1 VSVDN
6 KYNHFSDKQKIVY
19 LSSENKESHELQDEG
34 EEYSY
39 ITVRFKK
46 ENFEKLLSY
55 TNYANV
61 EAKIRK
67 IDIEYAPEDFIKGA
81 TMYFINAMLDDIEPN
96 NPEII
101 KKLYETLPE
110 FVPILIEATKQLED
124 IPKQDIEQLIKC
136 DGAIKNNIKKM
147 MKERKMTQKELS
159 ELTGI
164 DKSNLS
170 IYMNNKSQPSIEFF
184 LRIWHALEYPPL
196 TELLYKE
203 KRS

>member
-1 VSVDN
+1 VNSNN
-6 KYNHFSDKQKIVY
+6 KNNNLLDKQKIVY
-19 LSSENKESHELQDEG
+19 LSSDNKESHDSQDES

-67 IDIEYAPEDFIKGA
+67 MNVEYTPEDFIKGA

-110 FVPILIEATKQLED
+110 FVPILMEATKQLED
-124 IPKQDIEQLIKC
+124 SPKQDIEQLIKN
-136 DGAIKNNIKKM
+136 DGPMKNNIKKL
-147 MKERKMTQKELS
+147 MKERKMAQKELS

-203 KRS
+203 KST

>member
-1 VSVDN
+1 MNVDN

-19 LSSENKESHELQDEG
+19 LSSGSIESHESQDES

-39 ITVRFKK
+39 ITIRFKK

-67 IDIEYAPEDFIKGA
+67 IDVEYTPEDFIKGA

-124 IPKQDIEQLIKC
+124 SPKQDIEQLIKC
-136 DGAIKNNIKKM
+136 DGAIKNNIKQL
-147 MKERKMTQKELS
+147 MKDRKMTQKELS

-203 KRS
+203 K

>member
-1 VSVDN
+1 VNADN
-6 KYNHFSDKQKIVY
+6 KYNNFSDKQKIVY
-19 LSSENKESHELQDEG
+19 LSSENKESHESQDKS

-67 IDIEYAPEDFIKGA
+67 IDVEYTPEDFIKGA

-96 NPEII
+96 KPDII

-124 IPKQDIEQLIKC
+124 SPKQDIEQLIKC
-136 DGAIKNNIKKM
+136 DGEIKNNIKKL
-147 MKERKMTQKELS
+147 MKERKMIQKELS

-203 KRS
+203 KPS

>member
-1 VSVDN
+1 MSVDD
-6 KYNHFSDKQKIVY
+6 KYNDFSDKQKIVY
-19 LSSENKESHELQDEG
+19 LSSGNKESKEIQEEN

-39 ITVRFKK
+39 ITVQFKK
-46 ENFEKLLSY
+46 ENFEKLLAY
-55 TNYANV
+55 TTYANV

-67 IDIEYAPEDFIKGA
+67 IDVEYMPEDFIKGA

-110 FVPILIEATKQLED
+110 FVPILIEATKQLEES
-124 IPKQDIEQLIKC
+124 PKLDIEKLIKS
-136 DGAIKNNIKKM
+136 DGVIKNNIKKL
-147 MKERKMTQKELS
+147 MKKRKMTQKELS
-159 ELTGI
+159 EMTGI

-203 KRS
+203 KGS

>member
-1 VSVDN
+1 MKVDAN
-6 KYNHFSDKQKIVY
+6 YDNFSGKQNIVY
-19 LSSENKESHELQDEG
+19 LSSGNKEIQEPQDAG

-55 TNYANV
+55 TTYANV

-67 IDIEYAPEDFIKGA
+67 LDVEYTPEDFIKGA

-110 FVPILIEATKQLED
+110 FVPILIEATQQLED
-124 IPKQDIEQLIKC
+124 SPKQDIEKLIRSN
-136 DGAIKNNIKKM
+136 GTIKNNIKKL
-147 MKERKMTQKELS
+147 MKEHKLTQKELS

-170 IYMNNKSQPSIEFF
+170 IYMNNKSQPSIEYF

-196 TELLYKE
+196 TQLLYKE
-203 KRS
+203 NS

>member
-1 VSVDN
+1 MKVDAN
-6 KYNHFSDKQKIVY
+6 YDNFSGKQNIVY
-19 LSSENKESHELQDEG
+19 LSSGNKEIQEPQDAG

-55 TNYANV
+55 TTYANV

-67 IDIEYAPEDFIKGA
+67 LDVEYTPEDFIKGA

-110 FVPILIEATKQLED
+110 FVPILIEATQQLED
-124 IPKQDIEQLIKC
+124 SPKQDIEKLIRSN
-136 DGAIKNNIKKM
+136 GTIKNNIKKL
-147 MKERKMTQKELS
+147 MKEHKLTQKELS

-170 IYMNNKSQPSIEFF
+170 IYMNNKSQPSIEYF

-196 TELLYKE
+196 TRLLYKE
-203 KRS
+203 NS

>member
-1 VSVDN
+1 VNADN
-6 KYNHFSDKQKIVY
+6 KYNNLSDKQKIVY
-19 LSSENKESHELQDEG
+19 LSSGNKESHESEDESQ
-34 EEYSY
+34 EYSY

-46 ENFEKLLSY
+46 ENYEKLLSY

-67 IDIEYAPEDFIKGA
+67 LDVQYAPEDFIKGA

-124 IPKQDIEQLIKC
+124 SPKQDIEQLIKY
-136 DGAIKNNIKKM
+136 DGPIKNNIKKLT
-147 MKERKMTQKELS
+147 KERKITQKELS
-159 ELTGI
+159 EMTGI

-203 KRS
+203 KST

>member
-1 VSVDN
+1 MNTDN
-6 KYNHFSDKQKIVY
+6 KYNHLSDREKVVY
-19 LSSENKESHELQDEG
+19 LSTGNTQSHEPQDEC

-46 ENFEKLLSY
+46 ENYEKLLSY

-67 IDIEYAPEDFIKGA
+67 MDVQYAPEDFIKGA

-110 FVPILIEATKQLED
+110 FVPILIEATQQLD
-124 IPKQDIEQLIKC
+124 DSPKQDIEQLIKH
-136 DGAIKNNIKKM
+136 DGPIKNNIKKL
-147 MKERKMTQKELS
+147 MKEHKMTQKELS

-184 LRIWHALEYPPL
+184 LRIWHALGYPPL

-203 KRS
+203 KSI

>member
-1 VSVDN
+1 MNSKD
-6 KYNHFSDKQKIVY
+6 YNLLDKQKIVY
-19 LSSENKESHELQDEG
+19 LNSDNKESHESQDES

-67 IDIEYAPEDFIKGA
+67 MNVEYTPEDFIKGA

-110 FVPILIEATKQLED
+110 FVPILMEATKQLED
-124 IPKQDIEQLIKC
+124 SPKQDIEQLIKN
-136 DGAIKNNIKKM
+136 DGPMKNNIKKLM
-147 MKERKMTQKELS
+147 TERKMTQKELS

-170 IYMNNKSQPSIEFF
+170 TYMNNKSQPSIEFF

-203 KRS
+203 KST

>member
-1 VSVDN
+1 MNADN
-6 KYNHFSDKQKIVY
+6 KYNNFSDKQKIVY
-19 LSSENKESHELQDEG
+19 LSSENKESHESQDKS

-67 IDIEYAPEDFIKGA
+67 IDVEYTPEDFIKGA

-96 NPEII
+96 KPDII

-110 FVPILIEATKQLED
+110 FVPILIEATKQLR
-124 IPKQDIEQLIKC
+124 IVP
-136 DGAIKNNIKKM
+136 
-147 MKERKMTQKELS
+147 
-159 ELTGI
+159 
-164 DKSNLS
+164 
-170 IYMNNKSQPSIEFF
+170 NK
-184 LRIWHALEYPPL
+184 
-196 TELLYKE
+196 T
-203 KRS
+203 

>member
-1 VSVDN
+1 MKVDAN
-6 KYNHFSDKQKIVY
+6 YDNFSGKENIVY
-19 LSSENKESHELQDEG
+19 LSSGNKEIQEPQDEG

-55 TNYANV
+55 TTYANV

-67 IDIEYAPEDFIKGA
+67 LDVEYTPEDFIKGA

-110 FVPILIEATKQLED
+110 FVPILIEATQQLED
-124 IPKQDIEQLIKC
+124 SPKQDIEKLIRS
-136 DGAIKNNIKKM
+136 DGTIKNNIKKL
-147 MKERKMTQKELS
+147 MKEHKLTQKELS

-170 IYMNNKSQPSIEFF
+170 IYMNNKSQPSIEYF

-196 TELLYKE
+196 TQLLYKE
-203 KRS
+203 NS

>member
-1 VSVDN
+1 MNADN

-19 LSSENKESHELQDEG
+19 LSSGNKESHEMQDEN

-46 ENFEKLLSY
+46 ENFDKLLSY

-67 IDIEYAPEDFIKGA
+67 IDIEYTPEDFIKGA

-110 FVPILIEATKQLED
+110 FVPILIEATKHLED
-124 IPKQDIEQLIKC
+124 SPKQGVGQLIKG
-136 DGAIKNNIKKM
+136 DGVIKNNIKKL

-184 LRIWHALEYPPL
+184 LRIWHALEYPSL
-196 TELLYKE
+196 TQLLYKE
-203 KRS
+203 KSS

>member
-1 VSVDN
+1 MNVDN
-6 KYNHFSDKQKIVY
+6 KHNNFSDKQKIVY
-19 LSSENKESHELQDEG
+19 LSSGNRESLESQDESEG
-34 EEYSY
+34 YSY
-39 ITVRFKK
+39 ISVRFKK

-67 IDIEYAPEDFIKGA
+67 IDVEYTPEDFIKGA

-124 IPKQDIEQLIKC
+124 SPKQDIEQLIKC
-136 DGAIKNNIKKM
+136 DGAIKNNIKQL
-147 MKERKMTQKELS
+147 MKDRKMTQKELS

-203 KRS
+203 K

>member
-1 VSVDN
+1 VNADN
-6 KYNHFSDKQKIVY
+6 KYNNFSDKQKIVY
-19 LSSENKESHELQDEG
+19 LSSENKESHESQDKS

-67 IDIEYAPEDFIKGA
+67 IDVEYTPEDFIKGA

-96 NPEII
+96 KPDII

-110 FVPILIEATKQLED
+110 FVPILIEATKQLR
-124 IPKQDIEQLIKC
+124 IVP
-136 DGAIKNNIKKM
+136 
-147 MKERKMTQKELS
+147 
-159 ELTGI
+159 
-164 DKSNLS
+164 
-170 IYMNNKSQPSIEFF
+170 NK
-184 LRIWHALEYPPL
+184 
-196 TELLYKE
+196 T
-203 KRS
+203 

>member
-1 VSVDN
+1 MNADN
-6 KYNHFSDKQKIVY
+6 KYNNFSDKQKIVY
-19 LSSENKESHELQDEG
+19 LSSGNEESHERQGEN

-46 ENFEKLLSY
+46 ENFDKLLSY

-67 IDIEYAPEDFIKGA
+67 MDIEYKPEDFIKGA

-110 FVPILIEATKQLED
+110 FVPILMEASTQLED
-124 IPKQDIEQLIKC
+124 IPKQGIEQLIEC
-136 DGAIKNNIKKM
+136 EGVIKNNIKKL

-196 TELLYKE
+196 TQLLYKE
-203 KRS
+203 KSS